1 MHIPTCENYDPRRI
15 DYPVIVQPKVDGIRC
30 LVVVSHDGVKMLTRN
45 AIVIA
50 QFSETAQAPRG
61 LRHIAGRMLCA
72 FNGVYDGE
80 LFVGSFEATISA
92 FRSGNW
98 PDSTVLYLFDVER
111 STVAHPDMHLNLRLR
126 FVPILSTAYGRVTTL
141 RGTLC
146 VNESEV
152 DAEFNRALADGYE
165 GIVIK
170 RCDGTRADTWMRRK
184 TSQDVDMRVVALNE
198 GAGRNAGMLGSMV
211 CELNGA
217 RTNVPAAAMPP
228 EQRRAVW
235 ESRSEYLGCTVQVR
249 CMGITARG
257 RLRQPV
263 FERFRPDKD

>member
-45 AIVIA
+45 GIVIA
-50 QFSETAQAPRG
+50 QFSALAPASHG
-61 LRHIAGRMLCA
+61 LRPIARRMLCELD
-72 FNGVYDGE
+72 GVYDGE
-80 LFVGSFEATISA
+80 LFAGSFEATISA
-92 FRSGNW
+92 FRSGSW

-111 STVAHPDMHLNLRLR
+111 CKLMAQPDMPLHLRLQ
-126 FVPILSTAYGRVTTL
+126 VMPTTAVYGHVTAL
-141 RGTLC
+141 RSTLC
-146 VNESEV
+146 MNESEV

-165 GIVIK
+165 GIVVK
-170 RCDGTRADTWMRRK
+170 RHDGTRADTWMRRK
-184 TSQDVDMRVVALNE
+184 TSQDVDMRVVAVNE
-198 GAGRNAGMLGSMV
+198 GTGRNAGMLGSLV
-211 CELNGA
+211 CELNGV

-228 EQRRAVW
+228 AQRRAVW

>member
-50 QFSETAQAPRG
+50 QFSDPAQVPRG
-61 LRHIAGRMLCA
+61 LRRIADRMLCA
-72 FNGVYDGE
+72 LNGVYDGE
-80 LFVGSFEATISA
+80 LFAGSFEATISA
-92 FRSGNW
+92 LRSGSW

-111 STVAHPDMHLNLRLR
+111 SAAAHPDMHLDLRLQSL
-126 FVPILSTAYGRVTTL
+126 PILASAYGHVTAL
-141 RGTLC
+141 RSSVCL
-146 VNESEV
+146 NESEV

-170 RCDGTRADTWMRRK
+170 RRDGTRADTWMRRK
-184 TSQDVDMRVVALNE
+184 TSQDVDMRIVALNE
-198 GAGRNAGMLGSMV
+198 GTGRNAGTLGSMT
-211 CELNGA
+211 CELNGV
-217 RTNVPAAAMPP
+217 RTNVPAAPMPP
-228 EQRRAVW
+228 AQRRAVW